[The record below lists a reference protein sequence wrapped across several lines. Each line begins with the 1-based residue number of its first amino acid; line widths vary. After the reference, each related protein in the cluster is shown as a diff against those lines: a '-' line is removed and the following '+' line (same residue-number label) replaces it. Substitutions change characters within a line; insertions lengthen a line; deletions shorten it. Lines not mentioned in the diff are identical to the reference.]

1 MELDFAAGGLAGLGI
16 RRHYLVQMLVD
27 IVVVD
32 SVEIQEDFEIH
43 FPLEVHFP
51 SEEEE

>member
-1 MELDFAAGGLAGLGI
+1 VELDFADEGLAGLGI

-27 IVVVD
+27 VVVD

-43 FPLEVHFP
+43 FPLEVRFP